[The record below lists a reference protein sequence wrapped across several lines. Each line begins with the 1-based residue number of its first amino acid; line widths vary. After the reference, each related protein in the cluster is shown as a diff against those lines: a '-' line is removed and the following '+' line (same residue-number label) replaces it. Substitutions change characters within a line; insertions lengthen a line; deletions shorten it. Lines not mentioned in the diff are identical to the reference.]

1 MMVRKEKG
9 VGERHLR
16 ILEILT
22 EYTEKGYPPSI
33 RQICDDAEISSTSVV
48 NYYLNQLEKWGY
60 IIRDRK
66 ISRGI
71 RLVQEKVQQLGINA
85 ATAVEQKVGAMA
97 NNTIA
102 LVEEISEM
110 LKIPLV
116 GVIGASIPL
125 EPGIFNPHDETTAV
139 NIARSMLPVKS
150 TENLY
155 ALEVKGDSMI
165 DAMVNDGD
173 YVIMRPIKNDNEVRN
188 GDMLAIYLPETNETT
203 LKSFFKEKNGYR
215 LQPANPTM
223 EPIYISKETPIEL
236 QGKVV
241 MIFRRFVN

>member
-1 MMVRKEKG
+1 MVRKEKG
-9 VGERHLR
+9 VGERHMR

-22 EYTEKGYPPSI
+22 DYTDKGYPPSI
-33 RQICDDAEISSTSVV
+33 RQICDDADISSTSVV

-71 RLVQEKVQQLGINA
+71 RLVQAKVEQLGISAAKAVEAKVEQLGNN
-85 ATAVEQKVGAMA
+85 ATAFVED
-97 NNTIA
+97 
-102 LVEEISEM
+102 ISDM

-116 GVIGASIPL
+116 GVIGASYPL

-173 YVIMRPIKNDNEVRN
+173 YVIMRPIKNDSEVHN

-203 LKSFFKEKNGYR
+203 LKSFYKEKDGYR
-215 LQPANPTM
+215 LQPANPSM
-223 EPIYISKETPIEL
+223 DPIYISKETPIQL

>member
-9 VGERHLR
+9 LGERHR
-16 ILEILT
+16 KILEIL
-22 EYTEKGYPPSI
+22 ENYTTKGYPPSI
-33 RQICDDAEISSTSVV
+33 RDIVEEADISSTSVV

-71 RLVQEKVQQLGINA
+71 RLVNSGVENIKQTVR
-85 ATAVEQKVGAMA
+85 AT
-97 NNTIA
+97 
-102 LVEEISEM
+102 VEELGDM

-125 EPGIFNPHDETTAV
+125 EPGIFNPHDDTTAV
-139 NIARSMLPVKS
+139 NIARSMLPSKYS
-150 TENLY
+150 ENLF

-173 YVIMRPIKNDNEVRN
+173 YVIMRPVENESEVRN

-203 LKSFFKEKNGYR
+203 LKSFFKEKDGYR
-215 LQPANPTM
+215 LQPANPRM
-223 EPIYISKETPIEL
+223 EPIFISKNTPIKL

-241 MIFRRFVN
+241 MIFRRYVN

>member
-9 VGERHLR
+9 LGTRHRR
-16 ILEILT
+16 ILEIL
-22 EYTEKGYPPSI
+22 EDYTKKGYPPSI
-33 RQICDDAEISSTSVV
+33 RDIAHESNISSTSVV

-66 ISRGI
+66 ISRSI
-71 RLVQEKVQQLGINA
+71 RLAKTEMENVRNSVRAK
-85 ATAVEQKVGAMA
+85 
-97 NNTIA
+97 
-102 LVEEISEM
+102 VEELGDM

-125 EPGIFNPHDETTAV
+125 EPGIFNPNDDTTAV
-139 NIARSMLPVKS
+139 NIARSMLPTKYS
-150 TENLY
+150 DNLY
-155 ALEVKGDSMI
+155 ALEVRGDSMI

-173 YVIMRPIKNDNEVRN
+173 YVIMRPVVNESEVRN

-203 LKSFFKEKNGYR
+203 LKSFFKEKDGYR
-215 LQPANPTM
+215 LQPANPQM
-223 EPIYISKETPIEL
+223 DPIFIGKNTPIEL

-241 MIFRRFVN
+241 MIFRRYVN

>member
-22 EYTEKGYPPSI
+22 EYTNKGYPPSI
-33 RQICDDAEISSTSVV
+33 RQICDDANISSTSVV

-71 RLVQEKVQQLGINA
+71 RLVQEKVENLGIR
-85 ATAVEQKVGAMA
+85 AVAV
-97 NNTIA
+97 
-102 LVEEISEM
+102 VEEIGDM
-110 LKIPLV
+110 LKIPMV

-125 EPGIFNPHDETTAV
+125 EPGIFNPHDDTSAV

-150 TENLY
+150 TEDLY

-215 LQPANPTM
+215 LQPANPRM
-223 EPIYISKETPIEL
+223 DPIFISKDTPIQL

>member
-9 VGERHLR
+9 LGERHMR
-16 ILEILT
+16 ILEILND
-22 EYTEKGYPPSI
+22 YTEKGYPPSI
-33 RQICDDAEISSTSVV
+33 RQICEDADISSTSVV

-60 IIRDRK
+60 IERDRK

-71 RLVQEKVQQLGINA
+71 RLIQSKVEELGIA
-85 ATAVEQKVGAMA
+85 IQSVA
-97 NNTIA
+97 
-102 LVEEISEM
+102 EEIGDM
-110 LKIPLV
+110 LKIPMV

-125 EPGIFNPHDETTAV
+125 EPGIFNPHDDTAAV
-139 NIARSMLPVKS
+139 NIARSMLPTK
-150 TENLY
+150 TTDDLY

-173 YVIMRPIKNDNEVRN
+173 YVIMRPIKNQSEVRN

-203 LKSFFKEKNGYR
+203 LKSFYKESNGYR
-215 LQPANPTM
+215 LQPANPSM
-223 EPIYISKETPIEL
+223 DPIYISKETPIEL